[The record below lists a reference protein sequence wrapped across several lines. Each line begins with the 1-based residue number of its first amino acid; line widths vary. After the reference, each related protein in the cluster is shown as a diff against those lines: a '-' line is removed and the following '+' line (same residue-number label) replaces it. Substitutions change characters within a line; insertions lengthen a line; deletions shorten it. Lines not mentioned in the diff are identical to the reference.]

1 MQENIARAVV
11 DTGTLS
17 PEGIDKRLEELQ
29 KELIEKANDKQNY
42 DAIADEIFRLRN
54 QKQQSLMD
62 TETQKENL
70 KRVKELQ
77 DFIAAQ
83 ATEITEFDES
93 LVRRLIDKITVFTD
107 YFTVEFK
114 SGVTVDIKA

>member
-1 MQENIARAVV
+1 M